1 MESVTDT
8 GKPEV
13 THQDSFPPKPF
24 VSILDGS
31 NIGRARGGKPSRRT
45 MVKKR
50 PSQGH
55 LFKNSTSHDIHKEYK
70 EKRVRARVQA
80 PKGKPRHRIE
90 TLSPKVSTLA
100 SSCGLFLRKAFSNFA
115 VQSRTL
121 LYSHT
126 KHVRKVESSSKTQ
139 IIEAVVT
146 TPPRENPVPTERTP
160 HTFHVIAGHLK
171 AMSRIPYFA
180 VILVAIVFFGF
191 AGTKMFTGASNFPV
205 SSDKL
210 ILPDEDSVQAALLA
224 YLNPEDGAD
233 AETVVGNLPP
243 VPVSLKVST
252 YTVRTGDTIDK
263 IAKRFGLRQDTLVSM
278 NNLQGPQSV
287 KPGIQLKIPNMDG
300 IAHKV
305 RKGDSLLS
313 IAKSYGAD
321 MTRLVDANNLEDGK
335 ISVGQSLFIPNAR
348 LASATMQNF
357 YSVNFVW
364 PVRGPISSP
373 FGYRTNPFTGLKTYH
388 SALDIAIPLGT
399 KVKAT
404 RAGTVADTGYNS
416 VFGNYIILKHSN
428 GYQSLY
434 GHLSSIGVRE
444 GQSVDQGAVI
454 GNSGNTGESTGPH
467 LHFSIFQNG
476 KALDPRKFVK

>member
-1 MESVTDT
+1 MESITDT
-8 GKPEV
+8 GRSEFA
-13 THQDSFPPKPF
+13 HQDTILPKPF

-31 NIGRARGGKPSRRT
+31 TIGRTRGGKPSRRT
-45 MVKKR
+45 LAKKAQR
-50 PSQGH
+50 QVH
-55 LFKNSTSHDIHKEYK
+55 LFKSNFTKSL
-70 EKRVRARVQA
+70 ARKPQRSYEGKS
-80 PKGKPRHRIE
+80 PSQRNGKPG
-90 TLSPKVSTLA
+90 P
-100 SSCGLFLRKAFSNFA
+100 
-115 VQSRTL
+115 
-121 LYSHT
+121 
-126 KHVRKVESSSKTQ
+126 KTQ
-139 IIEAVVT
+139 ILDAVVSIA
-146 TPPRENPVPTERTP
+146 PTEKTLPSIDSP
-160 HTFHVIAGHLK
+160 HKSNTIIRRLKIPVRLK
-171 AMSRIPYFA
+171 AVPRIPYFA
-180 VILVAIVFFGF
+180 VILVAVVFFGF

-205 SSDKL
+205 SSEKL

-224 YLNPEDGAD
+224 YLEPDDRAD
-233 AETVVGNLPP
+233 AEAAVGNLPP
-243 VPVSLKVST
+243 VPVSLKMST
-252 YTVRTGDTIDK
+252 YTVRTGDTIDR

-287 KPGIQLKIPNMDG
+287 KPGIQLRIPNMDG
-300 IAHKV
+300 ISHKV

-313 IAKSYGAD
+313 IAKTYGAD
-321 MTRLVDANNLEDGK
+321 ITRLVDANNLEDGT
-335 ISVGQSLFIPNAR
+335 ITVGQSLFIPNAR

-373 FGYRTNPFTGLKTYH
+373 FGYRSNPFTGLRTYH
-388 SALDIAIPLGT
+388 SAMDIAIPLGT

-434 GHLSSIGVRE
+434 GHLSTIGVRE

-476 KALDPRKFVK
+476 KALDPRKFLK

>member
-13 THQDSFPPKPF
+13 TPQDSLPPKPF

-31 NIGRARGGKPSRRT
+31 SIGRARGGKPSRRT
-45 MVKKR
+45 MARKAQRQEHSFKINFKSNLEKSVAKKPAR
-50 PSQGH
+50 KP
-55 LFKNSTSHDIHKEYK
+55 
-70 EKRVRARVQA
+70 EKSN
-80 PKGKPRHRIE
+80 KGKTP
-90 TLSPKVSTLA
+90 
-100 SSCGLFLRKAFSNFA
+100 FRKN
-115 VQSRTL
+115 
-121 LYSHT
+121 
-126 KHVRKVESSSKTQ
+126 VEPSSKTQ
-139 IIEAVVT
+139 TQDAVIST
-146 TPPRENPVPTERTP
+146 APTEKTVPSMGSPYKSNAIIGPLKIVER
-160 HTFHVIAGHLK
+160 LK
-171 AMSRIPYFA
+171 AVPRIPYFA

-224 YLNPEDGAD
+224 YLDPDDGAD
-233 AETVVGNLPP
+233 AQAAVGNLPP

-305 RKGDSLLS
+305 RKGDSLLA

-357 YSVNFVW
+357 YSVSFVW

-373 FGYRTNPFTGLKTYH
+373 FGYRTNPFTGLRTYH